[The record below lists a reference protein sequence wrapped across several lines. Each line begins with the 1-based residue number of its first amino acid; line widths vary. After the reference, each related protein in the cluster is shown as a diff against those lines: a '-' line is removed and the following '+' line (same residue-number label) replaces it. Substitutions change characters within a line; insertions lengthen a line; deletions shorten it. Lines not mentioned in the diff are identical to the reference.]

1 MSSHDDD
8 EFDDLFSFSVASPTP
23 VNTNTSTSSTTTAST
38 NNATTTTT
46 AATAA
51 NATAAAAAVTT
62 TTDNIHPQPLL
73 ASTELESSYC
83 KIDNDINDD
92 DDDDIFG
99 DFNLESI
106 QSKHLNMTKEE
117 DFNGMDEGTREFLDF
132 LENDTTITTGT
143 GTGTSNTVTALMDT
157 NDVIKDI
164 FGDNEDTST
173 PNEATKNILASLE
186 DDSSSSSSDK
196 DDNDMKGMMETSRPT
211 CIPTIHRDEQEE
223 EDMTGFG
230 FVTVNANNNEHES
243 KFATSTTHNDSR
255 NDFNVSKSELNA
267 EVKMDANNND
277 QEIDTCTLQIETI
290 DLTSSQN
297 SSTNDNDSRIHTKTV
312 TMDESNNKNSSS
324 STIKDDTNV
333 FTDATP
339 PSKQIPTLNA
349 NLSNTSISP
358 VKLPTL
364 PTNLNRQS
372 STASSTSIPMQS
384 KSILTSVESTESES
398 DTDTGIDI
406 FQLNVVSSN
415 NQNIHNTTA
424 TLTTP
429 TAAKMKEED
438 NQEQD
443 TIYKTTL
450 QEEIKEVTFD
460 SLLDALQSSESKLH
474 HIRSFIY
481 NKRNHSHSFTTTTTS
496 TTNTNPSFITSIS
509 KEDRPYL
516 WSKVICGKV
525 LNDVQ
530 SSSLVDSFVSWN
542 ECEFDYDKFVSKEDL
557 YDIEDEGFIKKI
569 LNEVHV
575 LASRIVHGVSAG
587 GGGGREGTEEDSKF
601 QLGDDDDDDDDGKDD
616 YILKKAKRDLCSLL
630 VFYYRSTSNIG
641 KKKMNSFASILKRDG
656 EKKDTDQKE
665 VDTKSNNQ
673 EEGDT
678 TSQNKNQS
686 LTTGKQ
692 IDEKDESVNKNM
704 EEETET
710 SSTQK
715 QTIEWNSF
723 IGPIATALLAA
734 SIPIQVAS
742 VMLSKI
748 ISTLPLISLTK
759 FERLTAVK
767 SLHQQFYF
775 LVCYHLPLLVLHLD
789 KYAPGWHWPLV
800 MSASDDHNNDE
811 SNSPTRKSRN
821 LQANGT
827 VPMTWFV
834 SLLAGEGTNVTLDQA
849 KLLPLWDVLLTCDDQ
864 SLKFF
869 LALALLEKHS
879 DSLMML
885 RGQELIDELLAV
897 MSLKPSSNVE
907 DETFLGHQNISS
919 SHDNDATFVL
929 NWYYDAKILQ
939 DSTPSSVMLNL
950 RKAED
955 KAVDHI
961 LTVRSKVAMEKMK
974 ERLEAEAEAHRKAVE
989 EENMRKAEERLYNYY
1004 KKRLESF
1011 YDKHCPEKKASVDK
1025 ILVCYKDRYPL
1036 LDQKL
1041 QDKYGSGFLPFVAI
1055 LNPQIANQTN
1065 KFISNVGQGI
1075 ESRKKNLVASRAK
1088 ERAAKLDED
1097 MMGPNAHQVA
1107 IKVSASEVMPVV
1119 CGSKT
1124 GIGTRE
1130 PLKYY
1135 LVDSRPK
1142 ETVKIQGGFPTAVH
1156 LCPEDLMDPDCMQ
1169 EKVDMFES
1177 LRGAVHICI
1186 MVSNWMEAAPFL
1198 MHVLFTNDSILL
1210 V

>member
-1 MSSHDDD
+1 MSSNDDD

-23 VNTNTSTSSTTTAST
+23 MNTSTSSATTSSTSIT

-46 AATAA
+46 TVA
-51 NATAAAAAVTT
+51 NTVIAVTT
-62 TTDNIHPQPLL
+62 DNNTHPQPLL

-92 DDDDIFG
+92 DDDDIFC
-99 DFNLESI
+99 DFNLETI
-106 QSKHLNMTKEE
+106 QSKHLSMAKEE

-132 LENDTTITTGT
+132 LENDSTIATAGNNNSNFGSGGT
-143 GTGTSNTVTALMDT
+143 GKHNIVTALMDT

-164 FGDNEDTST
+164 FGDNDDTST
-173 PNEATKNILASLE
+173 SKEGTKNILASLE

-196 DDNDMKGMMETSRPT
+196 DDNDMKG
-211 CIPTIHRDEQEE
+211 IPTIHRSEQEE
-223 EDMTGFG
+223 EDMAG
-230 FVTVNANNNEHES
+230 FVTVNSTNNEHES
-243 KFATSTTHNDSR
+243 KVATNTTHND
-255 NDFNVSKSELNA
+255 L
-267 EVKMDANNND
+267 KMDIKNND

-290 DLTSSQN
+290 ELSSSQN
-297 SSTNDNDSRIHTKTV
+297 SSTNDNDSRNDTKSV
-312 TMDESNNKNSSS
+312 TDESNNKNTSSS
-324 STIKDDTNV
+324 STIQDDTNV
-333 FTDATP
+333 STGTTS
-339 PSKQIPTLNA
+339 PSKQISTVNA
-349 NLSNTSISP
+349 NSSNRSISP

-372 STASSTSIPMQS
+372 STASSTTTPMQS
-384 KSILTSVESTESES
+384 KSILKSVEST
-398 DTDTGIDI
+398 DFGIDI
-406 FQLNVVSSN
+406 DTVQQSIDVSSS
-415 NQNIHNTTA
+415 NIQHISSSPA

-429 TAAKMKEED
+429 TGTKFKEED
-438 NQEQD
+438 NKEQD
-443 TIYKTTL
+443 TIDKSSL
-450 QEEIKEVTFD
+450 QEEIKEITFD
-460 SLLDALQSSESKLH
+460 SLLDALQSSESKLY
-474 HIRSFIY
+474 HIRTFIY
-481 NKRNHSHSFTTTTTS
+481 NKRNHSQSFTNTTTS
-496 TTNTNPSFITSIS
+496 TTNTNSSFITSIS

-530 SSSLVDSFVSWN
+530 SSSLVDSFVLWN
-542 ECEFDYDKFVSKEDL
+542 NCDFDYKKFVSKEDL
-557 YDIEDEGFIKKI
+557 YGIEDEGFIKKI

-575 LASRIVHGVSAG
+575 LASRIVHGVLAC
-587 GGGGREGTEEDSKF
+587 GGGGRGGTEKDSKF
-601 QLGDDDDDDDDGKDD
+601 QLGDDDDDDDDGDKDD

-641 KKKMNSFASILKRDG
+641 KKKKNSFASILKRDADNKYT
-656 EKKDTDQKE
+656 EKALDI
-665 VDTKSNNQ
+665 NQ

-678 TSQNKNQS
+678 TSQNNNQS
-686 LTTGKQ
+686 LTTEKQ
-692 IDEKDESVNKNM
+692 IDVKDESVNKIM
-704 EEETET
+704 EEEIET
-710 SSTQK
+710 STTQK

-748 ISTLPLISLTK
+748 ISTLPLISLAK

-789 KYAPGWHWPLV
+789 KYAPGWHWPRVL
-800 MSASDDHNNDE
+800 SASDDDDGNDGE

-834 SLLAGEGTNVTLDQA
+834 SLLAGEGTNATLDQA

-885 RGQELIDELLAV
+885 RGQELIDELSAV
-897 MSLKPSSNVE
+897 MSLKPSSNIE
-907 DETFLGHQNISS
+907 DESFLGHQNISS
-919 SHDNDATFVL
+919 SHDNNTTFVL

-939 DSTPSSVMLNL
+939 DSTPSSVVLNL

-989 EENMRKAEERLYNYY
+989 EENVRKAEERLYNYY

-1075 ESRKKNLVASRAK
+1075 EARKKNLVASRAK

-1107 IKVSASEVMPVV
+1107 IKVSANEVMPVV
-1119 CGSKT
+1119 CGNKT
-1124 GIGTRE
+1124 GIGARE

-1142 ETVKIQGGFPTAVH
+1142 ETVKIQGGFPTAAH

-1186 MVSNWMEAAPFL
+1186 MVSSWMEAAL
-1198 MHVLFTNDSILL
+1198 VLIKMCHLLFTNDSILL